1 MTTAVQHRRGTT
13 AEHATFTGLEGEVT
27 IDTTKDT
34 AVIHDGV
41 LAGGVPLARENLAN
55 VTPSGLATITGAS
68 TASDD
73 KFFIYDQSATT
84 LKSIT
89 RAELNNAMEIDAL
102 ANVTIT
108 GGTINGTTIGNTT
121 AAAGTF
127 TQANFA
133 DNAKAIFGAGSDLQI
148 YHDGSN
154 SRIQEAGTG
163 NLLIRADDF
172 RVQSVAGESY
182 IEADA
187 NGAVALRYDNALKLA
202 TTATGIDVTGTV
214 VADGLT
220 VEGASAG
227 TFTAAT
233 FRNTTGANGTRV
245 QAVLQNVGI
254 ACDVNLVSERV
265 GANAGADFI
274 VETSDGS
281 TGLDL
286 QRLRISEIG
295 DISFY
300 EDTGTTAKFFWDAS
314 AESLGIGTSSPSATL
329 TVGAPSASAVS
340 FVSNPVASFGG
351 GVAFDAGSGN
361 DVQLINYRTS
371 KMQFGNGGSVYMTL
385 DSSGNVGIGTSSPSK
400 AFVVSDG
407 GAMGVEISPDDGG
420 LGYSRILN
428 YDRVTNVYEPLRI
441 EAEDLRFSTGTT
453 ATEKV
458 RITSAG
464 SVGIGTSS
472 PVGNLVVSTG
482 SVGSANSNFRQIVAE
497 GTGNSGIT
505 ILSGS
510 TSIGALN
517 FGDAGANQ
525 AGSIR
530 YDHNGDNLFINVA
543 SGTKVTIDSS
553 GNLGLGVTPSAW
565 YTGGKALQ
573 ISDGSGGSLNAYTG
587 EFFISQNAYLNSNAS
602 NWVRPAAG
610 FASQYHQV
618 NGQHV
623 WNTAGNTTGNITFT
637 QVMKLD
643 AAGNLGI
650 GTSSP
655 SSMWAQAN
663 RLVVGGGASNEG
675 IAIYSSSTGNSRLA
689 FVDTL
694 TSTSGLTD
702 GGLISYDH
710 TNNKFLFKVTGT
722 DRLTIDSAGNV
733 GIGTSSPTQ
742 KLTIQTATATNGGIL
757 LGVDGSTY
765 GAVGSGGYAVN
776 GGTITDFGLRAT
788 TNMVFATGTSSP
800 ERMRITSAG
809 LVGIGT
815 SSPSAP
821 LTVYTDSATTLNVDI
836 KNAKAAGQ
844 GDTYLNLY
852 KAPNGNSNGLAFFSG
867 TTQKWVVGTGI
878 NAVDDLF
885 KIYNSTAGSAAVTIN
900 AIGNVGIGIS
910 TPQAPLHVTGTIK
923 VATGNAQGI
932 LALGEA
938 AGSGVNVGLW
948 RGAAN
953 APTTDG
959 NYLNLGGYE
968 GIVFATGNAA
978 IGSQTRRMVISDG
991 GNVGIGTDTPT
1002 TRLTLLNS
1010 ITATYSN
1017 TLPWATFTND
1027 LAVIRN
1033 NDNSGGDYTS
1043 IALYSRGSGGGHV
1056 SRIVDVATTSGNG
1069 YLAFQLRSSTDTENT
1084 TECMRL
1090 TSAGNLG
1097 IGTTSPSVKLQV
1109 NGASTAS
1116 ALRLNETT
1124 SNRNTYL
1131 GFIDTSGNFG
1141 IDVNDGGYL
1150 RFAVN
1155 GAERARIDSSG
1166 NLLVGTTTAAG
1177 TNTQGLAVLSS
1188 NSGTRLY
1195 IGHATG
1201 TANGTQ
1207 YVVFNYAGT
1216 NQIGS
1221 ISQSGTTAVLYNT
1234 TSDQRLKEN
1243 IVDADSASEL
1253 IDSLQVRQ
1261 FDWKSENS
1269 HQRYGFVAQELVN
1282 VAPEAVHQPA
1292 DPEEMMAVD
1301 YSKLVPMLVKEIQS
1315 LRQRLAVAGI

>member
-733 GIGTSSPTQ
+733 GIGTSSPTD
-742 KLTIQTATATNGGIL
+742 KLHVSGESFPNIKIETNSASSG
-757 LGVDGSTY
+757 DSTLDL
-765 GAVGSGGYAVN
+765 VGY
-776 GGTITDFGLRAT
+776 RT
-788 TNMVFATGTSSP
+788 TNSPVGYLKFWNNATSPTELARVTSYREGADNTGNLLFYTSSAGSLG
-800 ERMRITSAG
+800 ERM
-809 LVGIGT
+809 
-815 SSPSAP
+815 
-821 LTVYTDSATTLNVDI
+821 
-836 KNAKAAGQ
+836 
-844 GDTYLNLY
+844 
-852 KAPNGNSNGLAFFSG
+852 
-867 TTQKWVVGTGI
+867 
-878 NAVDDLF
+878 
-885 KIYNSTAGSAAVTIN
+885 
-900 AIGNVGIGIS
+900 
-910 TPQAPLHVTGTIK
+910 
-923 VATGNAQGI
+923 
-932 LALGEA
+932 
-938 AGSGVNVGLW
+938 
-948 RGAAN
+948 
-953 APTTDG
+953 
-959 NYLNLGGYE
+959 
-968 GIVFATGNAA
+968 
-978 IGSQTRRMVISDG
+978 
-991 GNVGIGTDTPT
+991 
-1002 TRLTLLNS
+1002 
-1010 ITATYSN
+1010 
-1017 TLPWATFTND
+1017 
-1027 LAVIRN
+1027 
-1033 NDNSGGDYTS
+1033 
-1043 IALYSRGSGGGHV
+1043 
-1056 SRIVDVATTSGNG
+1056 
-1069 YLAFQLRSSTDTENT
+1069 
-1084 TECMRL
+1084 
-1090 TSAGNLG
+1090 
-1097 IGTTSPSVKLQV
+1097 
-1109 NGASTAS
+1109 
-1116 ALRLNETT
+1116 
-1124 SNRNTYL
+1124 
-1131 GFIDTSGNFG
+1131 
-1141 IDVNDGGYL
+1141 
-1150 RFAVN
+1150 
-1155 GAERARIDSSG
+1155 RIDSSG
-1166 NLLVGTTTAAG
+1166 NVGIGASSPSQLLEVRGAAARIRI
-1177 TNTQGLAVLSS
+1177 TDTD
-1188 NSGTRLY
+1188 T
-1195 IGHATG
+1195 
-1201 TANGTQ
+1201 
-1207 YVVFNYAGT
+1207 
-1216 NQIGS
+1216 
-1221 ISQSGTTAVLYNT
+1221 SGTTGIEFVDSANTVDAEIEVGNSTQYFAVKTAGSERMRIESGGNLLLGGTGPIVYSKMLSQFNGSTNYGIVANDTSAAANIGFMSFAVNGTSTAGSIGTITRNGSSSSILYNT

-1243 IVDADSASEL
+1243 IADADSAL
-1253 IDSLQVRQ
+1253 NKVNAIKVRKY
-1261 FDWKSENS
+1261 DWKEGGQ
-1269 HQRYGFVAQELVN
+1269 HEDHGFIAQELAEVVN
-1282 VAPEAVHQPA
+1282 NVVSQGRT
-1292 DPEEMMAVD
+1292 EEDMWAVD
-1301 YSKLVPMLVKEIQS
+1301 YGKLTPLLTAALQEALAKIES
-1315 LRQRLAVAGI
+1315 LTARVSALEGN